1 MINDEFLNQ
10 IFKNR
15 QEIVE
20 KNIHDEYHKRIK
32 LIKETDEEERNNI
45 KMGII
50 SELYYKQG
58 FIDGVNLIINSISK
72 K

>member
-1 MINDEFLNQ
+1 MFNDEILRK
-10 IFKNR
+10 IFEDR
-15 QEIVE
+15 QEEIEE
-20 KNIHDEYHKRIK
+20 KISKEYHSK
-32 LIKETDEEERNNI
+32 IKEIKTDDFEERNNI

-58 FIDGVNLIINSISK
+58 FKDGVNFIINNIK